1 LRADLRG
8 GVFAMQALSEGMFA
22 YARQLASGWTARIGT
37 RSLDL
42 IHVAAAIVLPA
53 DVFHT
58 FDDRQRKLAGAA
70 GLVVV

>member
-1 LRADLRG
+1 MPD
-8 GVFAMQALSEGMFA
+8 SW
-22 YARQLASGWTARIGT
+22 RQGRTARIGT

-42 IHVAAAIVLPA
+42 IHVAAAIVLRA